1 MIGPPRAQERVLRS
15 MTAIPAADRW
25 AVGRDSSARCSG
37 SDTEDQAAVVSAH
50 DQSVACKYCGRDD
63 ASIVSGQRLVN
74 LACKLGRVLVVVD
87 RWLVDHQ
94 EKLLSISV
102 DFQNDGP
109 TLKGPYSLKVAG
121 SV

>member
-1 MIGPPRAQERVLRS
+1 MSQGLKVS
-15 MTAIPAADRW
+15 
-25 AVGRDSSARCSG
+25 
-37 SDTEDQAAVVSAH
+37 SDTVPVEAAVVSAN

-74 LACKLGRVLVVVD
+74 LASKLGRVLVVVD
-87 RWLVDHQ
+87 RRLVDHQ
-94 EKLLSISV
+94 EKLLGISV

-109 TLKGPYSLKVAG
+109 TLKGPYSLEVAG